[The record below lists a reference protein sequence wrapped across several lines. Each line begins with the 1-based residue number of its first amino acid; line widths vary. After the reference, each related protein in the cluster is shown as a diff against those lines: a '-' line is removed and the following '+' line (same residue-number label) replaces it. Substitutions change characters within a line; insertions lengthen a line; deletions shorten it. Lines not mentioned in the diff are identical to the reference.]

1 MKKIRKGILLLALM
15 MIASSLNIFAEPKK
29 SDVITG
35 TVKVTLKNAISKP
48 EKEFNIVGKD
58 NKKVVFLVNKLDSKN
73 YVLAPLS
80 QKGEM
85 TLKSSNPNNVLS
97 VKEYKGEVFV
107 QTKENMDKIKEVLKE
122 SGSYGGASF
131 RTAPRS
137 VEESTNDAAK
147 SAPGAAQKSES
158 PAKSSETNVQVK
170 GVDEADIVKVIGDN
184 IYYIAENKIHIA
196 KANNGKLSQIT
207 TLDIKEGM
215 YVRDMYVDKD
225 RLVVIGAQ
233 SPAMKYSK
241 VQPISSNEF
250 ARAIVYDMSNPKAPK
265 EYRSLSQEGYYSSSR
280 KIGDQI
286 YLVTDVHIGSNPG
299 MPVFRDSADSNKEQ
313 RELYD
318 NLRIFPPY
326 ITNSI
331 TTISSFSINNK
342 NKAEHINYV
351 GEAGDMYMNE
361 SSLYISYMK
370 YRYFPIV
377 YNQENVQSTSSQ
389 SGSDQ
394 TITVTKPDE
403 FLPKTVIKK
412 FSVKKGKINYVA
424 EGEIIGHLI
433 NQFAMDESNGFFRVA
448 YTKDESLG
456 SEVAVFDNKMQEVGK
471 LTGIA
476 PGEQIYSV
484 RFMGDKLYL
493 VTFKQIDP
501 FFVIDMK
508 NPKSPKILGYL
519 KIPGYSNYLH
529 PYDDKHIIGFGND
542 TAETGFGGV
551 TNDGMKI
558 AMFDVSD
565 VKNPKQISNVVIGK
579 YGTHSPLMDDH
590 KALMYNKEK
599 SYFGFPITVTEQ
611 NSKKQDVFDTKP
623 VFQGGY
629 VYDITKDYK
638 IQFKGKTSHMQ
649 SKDWNW
655 QYEEQIQRLVYIGD
669 YIYSVSDRGIS
680 SNRVSDMKPIQ
691 MLEWK

>member
-1 MKKIRKGILLLALM
+1 MKKTKMGILLLALM
-15 MIASSLNIFAEPKK
+15 MIVSSLNVFSEPKK

-58 NKKVVFLVNKLDSKN
+58 NKKVVFLVNKLDAKN

-80 QKGEM
+80 QDGEM
-85 TLKSSNPNNVLS
+85 TLKSSNPNNILS

-107 QTKENMDKIKEVLKE
+107 QSKQNMDKIKEVLTQY
-122 SGSYGGASF
+122 GSRGGAKF
-131 RTAPRS
+131 FNVPQMTGGA
-137 VEESTNDAAK
+137 TNDAAK
-147 SAPGAAQKSES
+147 SAPREAKSES
-158 PAKSSETNVQVK
+158 PASSSETNVQVK

-196 KANNGKLSQIT
+196 KADNGKLSQVT
-207 TLDIKEGM
+207 TLDVKEGM
-215 YVRDMYVDKD
+215 YIRDMYADKN
-225 RLVVIGAQ
+225 RLVVIGAK
-233 SPAMKYSK
+233 SPGVKYSSI
-241 VQPISSNEF
+241 QPISSNEF
-250 ARAIVYDMSNPKAPK
+250 AHVIVYDMSNPKEPK

-286 YLVTDVHIGSNPG
+286 YLISEVYMGGSPG
-299 MPVFRDSADSNKEQ
+299 MPVFRDSAVSNKEQ
-313 RELYD
+313 RDSFD

-326 ITNSI
+326 ISNSV
-331 TTISSFSINNK
+331 TTISSFSIHDK
-342 NKAEHINYV
+342 SKAEHINYV
-351 GEAGDMYMNE
+351 GQADDMYMNE

-370 YRYFPIV
+370 HKYFPIV
-377 YNQENVQSTSSQ
+377 FNQENVQSTSSQ

-412 FSVKKGKINYVA
+412 FSVNKGKVNYVA
-424 EGEIIGHLI
+424 EGEITGHLI

-448 YTKDESLG
+448 YTKEESQG
-456 SEVAVFDNKMQEVGK
+456 SEVAVFDNKMNEVGK

-476 PGEQIYSV
+476 PGERIYSV
-484 RFMGDKLYL
+484 RFMGEKLYL

-542 TAETGFGGV
+542 TAETRTGGV

-579 YGTHSPLMDDH
+579 HGTYSPLMDDH

-599 SYFGFPITVTEQ
+599 SYFGFPIMVTEQ
-611 NSKKQDVFDTKP
+611 NPKAQGVFDSKP

-638 IQFKGKTSHMQ
+638 IQFKGKSSHMQ
-649 SKDWNW
+649 SKEWNW
-655 QYEEQIQRLVYIGD
+655 QYEEQIQRLVYVGD

-680 SNRVSDMKPIQ
+680 SNRASDMKPLQ

>member
-1 MKKIRKGILLLALM
+1 MKKIRMGILLLAVM
-15 MIASSLNIFAEPKK
+15 MIASSLNVFAEPKK
-29 SDVITG
+29 SDTITG

-58 NKKVVFLVNKLDSKN
+58 NKKVVFLVNKLDAKN

-80 QKGEM
+80 QDGEM
-85 TLKSSNPNNVLS
+85 TLKSSNPKNILS

-107 QTKENMDKIKEVLKE
+107 QTKENMDKIKEVLTQYR
-122 SGSYGGASF
+122 SPGGARF
-131 RTAPRS
+131 RSMPQMT
-137 VEESTNDAAK
+137 EEATNDAAK
-147 SAPGAAQKSES
+147 SAPRDAKSDS
-158 PAKSSETNVQVK
+158 PASSSETNVQVK

-196 KANNGKLSQIT
+196 KADNGKLSQVT
-207 TLDIKEGM
+207 TLDVKEGM
-215 YVRDMYVDKD
+215 FVRDMYVDKN
-225 RLVVIGAQ
+225 RLIVIGAQ
-233 SPAMKYSK
+233 SPGVKYSS

-250 ARAIVYDMSNPKAPK
+250 ARVIVYDMSNPKAPK

-286 YLVTDVHIGSNPG
+286 YLVTETNINNGPG
-299 MPVFRDSADSNKEQ
+299 MPVFRDTANSNKEQ

-326 ITNSI
+326 ISNSV
-331 TTISSFSINNK
+331 TTISSFSVNNK
-342 NKAEHINYV
+342 SKAEHINYV
-351 GEAGDMYMNE
+351 GQADDMYMNE

-370 YRYFPIV
+370 NRYFPV
-377 YNQENVQSTSSQ
+377 MFNQENVQSTSSQ

-412 FSVKKGKINYVA
+412 FSVNKGKVNYVA
-424 EGEIIGHLI
+424 EGEITGHLI
-433 NQFAMDESNGFFRVA
+433 NQFAMDESGGFFRVA
-448 YTKDESLG
+448 YTKEESQG
-456 SEVAVFDNKMQEVGK
+456 SEVAVFDGKMQEVGK

-476 PGEQIYSV
+476 PGERIYSV
-484 RFMGDKLYL
+484 RFMGEKLYL
-493 VTFKQIDP
+493 VTFKQVDP

-508 NPKSPKILGYL
+508 NPKAPKILGYL

-529 PYDDKHIIGFGND
+529 PYDDTHIIGFGND

-565 VKNPKQISNVVIGK
+565 VKNPKQTSNVVIGK
-579 YGTHSPLMDDH
+579 YGTYSALMDDH

-599 SYFGFPITVTEQ
+599 SYFGFPIMITEK
-611 NSKKQDVFDTKP
+611 NPKSQDVFDSKP

-680 SNRVSDMKPIQ
+680 SNRASDMKQIQ